1 MGNVMDD
8 LDRRLI
14 NLLTE
19 NARLPVTVLAAKLG
33 IARTTVQTRL
43 ERLEANGTIAGYTL
57 RLGQV
62 QAERSIRAT
71 VLLQLDPRSAPAVVQ
86 YLRKIPQ
93 VEQAITCSGRFD
105 LLLQLAARSTA
116 RLDEILDE
124 IGGIKGVRSSES
136 LIHLCAKINRT
147 P

>member
-1 MGNVMDD
+1 MDD

-14 NLLTE
+14 NLLAE
-19 NARLPVTVLAAKLG
+19 NARLPVTTLAGKLG

-43 ERLEANGTIAGYTL
+43 ERLENNGTIAGYTL
-57 RLGQV
+57 RLGA
-62 QAERSIRAT
+62 AETEQRIRAT
-71 VLLQLDPRSAPAVVQ
+71 VLLQLDPRSAPSVVQ

-93 VEQAITCSGRFD
+93 VERAITSSGRFD
-105 LLLQLAARSTA
+105 LLLQVAARSTT

-136 LIHLCAKINRT
+136 LIHLSAKIARC